1 MTMIGEKE
9 YSRAFTEVLVIL
21 KFISDEDYNK
31 IPKDIILALQ
41 DYKDDSYIYKL
52 DFSKEF
58 NKQNISE
65 LTKAI
70 LSNFYRDYWASDE
83 QKSKL
88 IEEENK
94 ERQHLEFEKRKKYNP
109 DDIFKSHDLKQTI
122 NIRENNTNNSLIVK
136 EKENTL
142 QKILCKLKKI
152 LNFMKN

>member
-21 KFISDEDYNK
+21 KFIPDEDYNK

-88 IEEENK
+88 IKEENK

-109 DDIFKSHDLKQTI
+109 DDIFKSHDLKQNI
-122 NIRENNTNNSLIVK
+122 NIRENNTNKSLIVK
-136 EKENTL
+136 EKENIF
-142 QKILCKLKKI
+142 QKILYKLKKI
-152 LNFMKN
+152 LNLMKN